1 MPNDVK
7 NTDNWGANI
16 IFEASGALKAYDVI
30 FGSICPA
37 GKVVLVGNPMS
48 SVPMDFATLL
58 TKEIEIKTVFRYAHQ
73 YDRAINL
80 LSSNKIDVK
89 PMITDTVAFE
99 DSIKAFERAAK
110 NLPEDVKIQIQL

>member
-1 MPNDVK
+1 V
-7 NTDNWGANI
+7 
-16 IFEASGALKAYDVI
+16 VI
-30 FGSICPA
+30 
-37 GKVVLVGNPMS
+37 LGNPMN

-73 YDRAINL
+73 YERAINL

-89 PMITDTVAFE
+89 PMITDTVAFD

>member
-1 MPNDVK
+1 MLTRAHQFLHISNFFP
-7 NTDNWGANI
+7 T
-16 IFEASGALKAYDVI
+16 
-30 FGSICPA
+30 
-37 GKVVLVGNPMS
+37 MS
-48 SVPMDFATLL
+48 A
-58 TKEIEIKTVFRYAHQ
+58 IKTVFRYAHQ
-73 YDRAINL
+73 YERAINL